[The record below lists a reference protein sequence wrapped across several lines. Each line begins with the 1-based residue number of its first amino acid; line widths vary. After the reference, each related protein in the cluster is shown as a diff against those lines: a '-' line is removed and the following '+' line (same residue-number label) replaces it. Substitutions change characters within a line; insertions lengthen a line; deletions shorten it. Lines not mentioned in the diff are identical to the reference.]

1 MKTHP
6 FVASNFITLLQESH
20 LRLVGTSLIPNTE
33 NSSNSACWL
42 YEASFCVLAHNTEPD
57 PCIIYVNK
65 AAQRC
70 FGYTWDEFT
79 ALRSRL
85 TAEFPDREKR
95 QQLLDL
101 VNLKGFIKN
110 YSGQRITK
118 SGQRFWIENGTIW
131 NLTDRNGILHG
142 QAATFEKWGALP
154 QK

>member
-1 MKTHP
+1 MKTYP
-6 FVASNFITLLQESH
+6 SVASDFITLLKESH
-20 LRLVGTSLIPNTE
+20 LRLVGVPLIPHTE
-33 NSSNSACWL
+33 HASNSACWL
-42 YEASFCVLAHNTEPD
+42 YEASFCVLAHNTESD
-57 PCIIYVNK
+57 PCIIYANK

-131 NLTDRNGILHG
+131 NLTDRSGILRG
-142 QAATFEKWGALP
+142 QAATFEKWWALS
-154 QK
+154 